1 MHKKWRHLIY
11 REASHEI
18 AQSFTVK
25 ECSVWRGVVG
35 YLQQGTVAV
44 NYATIKQKLPQL
56 QVIAVPESSSHLS
69 ERVAER
75 RRAGTRENCG
85 DHVLKQLHN
94 TWAPVGL
101 DKEIHCIA
109 LESLWTWPFGWLRL
123 CRVVWDYWLILQQ
136 AILQI
141 AQRNS
146 NTKIQTWISS
156 TRKFVNS
163 KTISKMQISPA
174 FGHNYKNLKPS
185 CGTSISSAGKCM
197 QNLKH
202 FQILSLHPRN
212 LSSKSISSCF
222 PPHQKLVCP
231 IPPSSE
237 TLSLPSPSTHT

>member
-1 MHKKWRHLIY
+1 LIY

-94 TWAPVGL
+94 T
-101 DKEIHCIA
+101 
-109 LESLWTWPFGWLRL
+109 
-123 CRVVWDYWLILQQ
+123 
-136 AILQI
+136 
-141 AQRNS
+141 
-146 NTKIQTWISS
+146 
-156 TRKFVNS
+156 
-163 KTISKMQISPA
+163 
-174 FGHNYKNLKPS
+174 
-185 CGTSISSAGKCM
+185 
-197 QNLKH
+197 
-202 FQILSLHPRN
+202 
-212 LSSKSISSCF
+212 
-222 PPHQKLVCP
+222 
-231 IPPSSE
+231 
-237 TLSLPSPSTHT
+237 